1 MYVCAYNMVF
11 VCCVIQPPW
20 QMKWGRIFSILKV
33 VIGHK
38 PHHILD
44 QKVVEQSVLI
54 IFLISAHNFFT
65 IVWKYPHTYIRPYPL
80 CLCKQDIN
88 KNEISTNLPI
98 MPSIRIVNSIANT
111 NKQLWTTNLLKI
123 SVKMWSIK
131 IVLSSVC

>member
-1 MYVCAYNMVF
+1 MC
-11 VCCVIQPPW
+11 IQYGFC
-20 QMKWGRIFSILKV
+20 MLCDSATVTNEMRTNFFNFEGR
-33 VIGHK
+33 K
-38 PHHILD
+38 PHNISD
-44 QKVVEQSVLI
+44 QKLVEQSVLI

-65 IVWKYPHTYIRPYPL
+65 IIWKYPHTYIRPYPL